1 MDKDNSSSNN
11 KRQRTSFYANK
22 TILAPMVRVGAL
34 PMRLLA
40 LRFGADLVYTEE
52 IIDFKLL
59 GARRFVNEELGTV
72 DYIDASG
79 AVFFRTCEEEKDRVV
94 LQIGTNSPERAVRAA
109 KIVEED
115 VAAID
120 INMGCP
126 KSFSLKGGMG
136 AALLSKPEL
145 IQQILCSLK
154 AALRKPVSCKIRIL
168 PDLNATVE
176 LAKLIEQTG
185 VDALGVHGRTKE
197 ERPQHPNRTD
207 YIRAVV
213 DAVDSIPVIA
223 NGGSS
228 EIDCFDDIAKFKAA
242 TGASSVMIARAAQN
256 NCSIFAKGSNGG
268 GKKEDLDSVIKQYL
282 RLAIDFDNNAINT
295 KYCLTRM
302 LGSLQVS
309 ELGRAVLDSFTLES
323 FAVAFNLQDYYTEAM
338 AKRKAKKA
346 SAVNEPELS
355 NNNTKENNTTSTA
368 SSSTA
373 ENIITLPVS
382 FDQNLF
388 VSTSSP
394 LPKTILN
401 EHFNKSGKKTSSPL
415 TFRTV
420 QVAKQFHSVV
430 SHGGKHYSTP
440 YLEKTK
446 RLAEQAAA
454 LVLLLSLGLFSD
466 TKIINRCLVTTQ
478 NVVHALQHVENGQ
491 TYYIK
496 VNK

>member
-1 MDKDNSSSNN
+1 M
-11 KRQRTSFYANK
+11 
-22 TILAPMVRVGAL
+22 
-34 PMRLLA
+34 
-40 LRFGADLVYTEE
+40 
-52 IIDFKLL
+52 
-59 GARRFVNEELGTV
+59 
-72 DYIDASG
+72 
-79 AVFFRTCEEEKDRVV
+79 
-94 LQIGTNSPERAVRAA
+94 
-109 KIVEED
+109 
-115 VAAID
+115 AAID

-309 ELGRAVLDSFTLES
+309 ELGRAVLGKD
-323 FAVAFNLQDYYTEAM
+323 NL
-338 AKRKAKKA
+338 
-346 SAVNEPELS
+346 
-355 NNNTKENNTTSTA
+355 
-368 SSSTA
+368 
-373 ENIITLPVS
+373 
-382 FDQNLF
+382 
-388 VSTSSP
+388 
-394 LPKTILN
+394 LPKIDFLTLYIFFVHPHQIPSPWSHLLWRLTY
-401 EHFNKSGKKTSSPL
+401 KTTTLRRWPS
-415 TFRTV
+415 
-420 QVAKQFHSVV
+420 
-430 SHGGKHYSTP
+430 
-440 YLEKTK
+440 EKPK
-446 RLAEQAAA
+446 RPQ
-454 LVLLLSLGLFSD
+454 
-466 TKIINRCLVTTQ
+466 Q
-478 NVVHALQHVENGQ
+478 
-491 TYYIK
+491 
-496 VNK
+496 